1 MIFYQ
6 TKAYLAHH
14 NRQDKPY
21 SSPIMIIIADIFGLT
36 II

>member
-6 TKAYLAHH
+6 TKAYLAYYDV
-14 NRQDKPY
+14 QDKLY